1 MITNFKSALN
11 KIKAEEELVKKTEK
25 YLKETLIK
33 NEKSKID
40 DYINDSVKFRMK
52 KWAEVYL
59 SNFNNLTL
67 IY

>member
-11 KIKAEEELVKKTEK
+11 KIKAEKELVKKTEK

-52 KWAEVYL
+52 K
-59 SNFNNLTL
+59 
-67 IY
+67 

>member
-33 NEKSKID
+33 NEKSKTN
-40 DYINDSVKFRMK
+40 DYINWGGFYMK
-52 KWAEVYL
+52 KKFIFAASLAVL
-59 SNFNNLTL
+59 F
-67 IY
+67 